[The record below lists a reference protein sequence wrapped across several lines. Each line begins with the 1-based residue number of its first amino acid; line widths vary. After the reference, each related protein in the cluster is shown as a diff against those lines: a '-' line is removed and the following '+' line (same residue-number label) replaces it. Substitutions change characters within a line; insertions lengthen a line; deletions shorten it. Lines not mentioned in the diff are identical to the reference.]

1 MITNELS
8 VLTLENL
15 GHGAAA
21 EKFAEALSKVIE
33 NICDPNTDYKARRAI
48 TIQVSFIP
56 SEQRNSAKVLIDVK
70 TKLAEPTAWETQVY
84 VGLEDGI
91 YVATEFNPKQMLLF
105 DPPKPNV
112 RPIKQEENGQE
123 G

>member
-1 MITNELS
+1 MITKELS

-33 NICDPNTDYKARRAI
+33 NICDPNTDHKTKR
-48 TIQVSFIP
+48 TISLDVHFLP
-56 SEQRNSAKVLIDVK
+56 SEQRNTAKVLIDVK
-70 TKLAEPTAWETQVY
+70 SKLAAPRPWETQVY
-84 VGLEDGI
+84 VGIEEGG

-105 DPPKPNV
+105 DPPGTNNIA
-112 RPIKQEENGQE
+112 PIKKDRQE